1 MTGLKKKI
9 YKNRVF
15 YYLIIP
21 SIIYFVIFHYIPMYG
36 VTLAFQ
42 DYKLFGP
49 NEWVGFKYFKQ
60 IFNSPYFFQVLK
72 NTLIISS
79 LKLIF
84 GLPIPMILAVLIN
97 EIRKQRFKKFIQSVV
112 YLPHLLSWVVISSIF
127 ITVLSPVD
135 GIVNQLISFFGGE
148 PIPFMTSTEHFR
160 GVLVVSEVW
169 RSAGWDSIIYSSALL
184 SIDPMLYEAAKVDGA
199 NRFQRIRYIT
209 LPELIKTMITLFILN
224 MGFFLK
230 AGFDQ
235 VFNMMNDAVLSVS
248 DIIETY
254 TYRVGLLQTNFS
266 YATAVGLFQGAIGIV
281 LIFMANKLA
290 KKFDAPGLW

>member
-84 GLPIPMILAVLIN
+84 GLPIPMILGVLIN

-135 GIVNQLISFFGGE
+135 GIVNQIISFFGGE
-148 PIPFMTSTEHFR
+148 PIPFITSTEHFR

-199 NRFQRIRYIT
+199 NRFQRICYIT
-209 LPELIKTMITLFILN
+209 LPELLKTMITLFILN

-235 VFNMMNDAVLSVS
+235 VFNMMNDSVLSVA
-248 DIIETY
+248 DIIDTY

-266 YATAVGLFQGAIGIV
+266 YATAVGLFQGGIGII